1 MIVTIIGARPQFI
14 KAAVVSKA
22 LIESGIEEKIIHTGQ
37 HYDEKMSNVFWEE
50 LGIPPY
56 EINLKVGS
64 KKHGAQTAEMIQKI
78 ETYFEANRK
87 KIKGVLLYGDTN
99 STLAGSI
106 VASKMRPFK
115 IIHIEAGLRS
125 FNRDMPE
132 EINRIVTDHLSD
144 ILFCSSQSSVDQL
157 KKEGIKG
164 DIYDVGDVMYDAV
177 NIFSPIAEKKVAIE
191 QLLPFKEEKFALV
204 TIHRPS
210 NTDHPTNLKKIIT
223 TLDSLEIPCLWPV
236 HPRNNAKLTG
246 LQLPS
251 NLHTIPPV
259 SYFEMLKLLS
269 NCNLVL
275 TDSGGLQKEAYW
287 KKKQC
292 ITLREETEWIET
304 IRENWNTIVG
314 PNPDKIK
321 KALFNPPIAST
332 WVPLYGKGD
341 AATRIAKQLKAS
353 LYN

>member
-22 LIESGIEEKIIHTGQ
+22 LVELGIEEKIIHTGQ

-56 EINLKVGS
+56 EINLEVGS

-78 ETYFEANRK
+78 EAYVESKRE
-87 KIKGVLLYGDTN
+87 KIKGILLYGDTN
-99 STLAGSI
+99 STLAGSL
-106 VASKMRPFK
+106 VASKMKPLK
-115 IIHIEAGLRS
+115 VIHVEAGLRS
-125 FNRDMPE
+125 FNRHMPE

-157 KKEGIKG
+157 KKESVIGH
-164 DIYDVGDVMYDAV
+164 IYEVGDVMYDAV
-177 NIFSPIAEKKVAIE
+177 NAFSPIANRTVNL
-191 QLLPFKEEKFALV
+191 QSLLPFKEKDFALV

-210 NTDHPTNLKKIIT
+210 NTDHSQNLSNIIEA
-223 TLDSLEIPCLWPV
+223 LGAIQIPCLWPV
-236 HPRNNAKLTG
+236 HPRNNTRLET
-246 LQLPS
+246 LSLPK
-251 NLHTIPPV
+251 NIFTIPPV
-259 SYFEMLKLLS
+259 SYLEMLKLLEH
-269 NCNLVL
+269 CKVVL

-292 ITLREETEWIET
+292 ITLRKETEWIET
-304 IRENWNTIVG
+304 VRENWNTIVG

-321 KALFNPPIAST
+321 AAFNTQPKRST
-332 WVPLYGKGD
+332 WIPLYGHGD
-341 AATRIAKQLKAS
+341 AAQKIAQQLKTS
-353 LYN
+353 LYS